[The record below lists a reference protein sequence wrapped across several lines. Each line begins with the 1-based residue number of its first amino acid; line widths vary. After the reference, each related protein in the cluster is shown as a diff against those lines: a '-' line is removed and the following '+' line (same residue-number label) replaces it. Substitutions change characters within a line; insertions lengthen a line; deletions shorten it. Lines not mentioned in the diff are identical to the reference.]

1 MQHSSATDFYQSD
14 VSELKL
20 EQVDL
25 TQNEIDNVER
35 NIDDASL
42 ELLVNMAREGELD
55 PWDVDLEKITTRYLE
70 LISQQE
76 PGNLKEAG
84 RAIFYASVLLRM
96 KSDMLAQESNDALNI
111 GVHQE
116 LDDDYL
122 LQEELEAKNN
132 TQITFSDLEAAL
144 RRKYIQKAKRFRKL
158 TLQDLIKSLQDA
170 KEEEDRKIARKQQQ
184 LLNLQDYEI
193 VAPELGDD
201 IMDLVHAENLEDA
214 IERLDAILP
223 EHLFEDKFLEFKEV
237 VKLLGNWSNAFLAC
251 IFLAHEAKVDL
262 KQDKFYEDLF
272 LYGTE

>member
-1 MQHSSATDFYQSD
+1 MSGSSTNFYNHNIT
-14 VSELKL
+14 ELKFN
-20 EQVDL
+20 QVDL
-25 TQNEIDNVER
+25 TESEIDEVEK

-70 LISQQE
+70 LVSLQE
-76 PGNLKEAG
+76 SDNLKEAG

-96 KSDMLAQESNDALNI
+96 KSDMLSQESNAALNI
-111 GVHQE
+111 GLHKE

-122 LQEELEAKNN
+122 LEEELNAKNN
-132 TQITFSDLEAAL
+132 TQITFNDLEAAL

-170 KEEEDRKIARKQQQ
+170 KDEEDRRIARKQQK
-184 LLNLQDYEI
+184 LLNILDYEI

-214 IERLDAILP
+214 IEQLGGILP
-223 EHLFEDKFLEFKEV
+223 EYLFEDRFLEFKEV
-237 VKLLGNWSNAFLAC
+237 AQLLGNWSNAFLAC
-251 IFLAHEAKVDL
+251 IFLAHEGKVDL
-262 KQDKFYEDLF
+262 RQEKFYEDLF
-272 LYGTE
+272 LYAAE